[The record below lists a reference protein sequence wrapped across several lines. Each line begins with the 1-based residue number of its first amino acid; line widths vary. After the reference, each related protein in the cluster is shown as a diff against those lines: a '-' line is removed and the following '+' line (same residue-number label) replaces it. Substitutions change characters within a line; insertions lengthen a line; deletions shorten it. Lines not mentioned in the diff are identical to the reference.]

1 MACQPP
7 ARGRMVDQMVPPN
20 DKPPPPARRSVPTPY
35 LDPDDALLMV
45 DPTALTRLASVEAAM
60 EIGVRPVVASRATYQ
75 KVAAMTRPLVI
86 VVEAE
91 HELDMDD
98 LTDLAVSVGA
108 QLVLVKPNEVGPDLA
123 KRVEL
128 AGKASKNLRSRRP

>member
-1 MACQPP
+1 
-7 ARGRMVDQMVPPN
+7 
-20 DKPPPPARRSVPTPY
+20 
-35 LDPDDALLMV
+35 MV

-60 EIGVRPVVASRATYQ
+60 EIGVRPVVASRETFQ
-75 KVAAMTRPLVI
+75 KVAALTRPLVI

-91 HELDMDD
+91 HGLNMDD

-108 QLVLVKPNEVGPDLA
+108 QLVVVRTNELGPTLA

-128 AGKASKNLRSRRP
+128 AGKAAKNMRSGRA